1 MNYLLLPLILLL
13 CVSCILWLCFAI
25 KSCNCYIFLTN
36 YFIITKCT
44 SLFPVNFFFVLKSIL
59 SDICIAIPDLNWFTY
74 LNLIS
79 VSYKQHIFG
88 SCFSIQSNNQCSSYG
103 VFNLFTFNVIINML
117 RLLHAILL
125 FVFYTCHL
133 FFLLPHFSIIVF
145 FLVK

>member
-1 MNYLLLPLILLL
+1 MILTVVETKLAHQ
-13 CVSCILWLCFAI
+13 IH
-25 KSCNCYIFLTN
+25 YISV
-36 YFIITKCT
+36 FI
-44 SLFPVNFFFVLKSIL
+44 FVLKSIL

-79 VSYKQHIFG
+79 VFYKQHIFG

-117 RLLHAILL
+117 RLLYAILL

-133 FFLLPHFSIIVF
+133 FFCYPIFLLLCSFLLSRYFSRVLF
-145 FLVK
+145 YSHCCL